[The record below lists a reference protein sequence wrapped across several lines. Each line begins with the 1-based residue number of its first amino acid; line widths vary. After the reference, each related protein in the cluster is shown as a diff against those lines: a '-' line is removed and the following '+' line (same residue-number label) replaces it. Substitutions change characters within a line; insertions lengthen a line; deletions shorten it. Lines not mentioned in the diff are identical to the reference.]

1 MITPSPRL
9 RSPRCLTLPLAL
21 ATVLVGA
28 CSDDQPIDWASAL
41 GSEGGDRPVEAP
53 PVPDDPEQAF
63 DRAIDATR
71 SVESTAVTFLVSVN
85 AEAYAVEGELA
96 ASGRG
101 HVTAEVTGE
110 EMMELRSDGE
120 TAWLRIED
128 PAVVEELP
136 EGVSWIEASR
146 DELVGIGVL
155 NELEETW
162 DVLPVLRGIEVV
174 DDLGVDEVEGV
185 PVRKLRGDV
194 DFEAALDAASPDER
208 SALEESITVEGDVD
222 EFVAEVALDADGR
235 VRSLEVDIE
244 AGGDDLGIA
253 MLMSLSLEV
262 QAFNQAVEVP
272 ERPPSGDT
280 VRLDDVPGL
289 DEVLAEGA
297 G

>member
-1 MITPSPRL
+1 M
-9 RSPRCLTLPLAL
+9 
-21 ATVLVGA
+21 
-28 CSDDQPIDWASAL
+28 
-41 GSEGGDRPVEAP
+41 
-53 PVPDDPEQAF
+53 
-63 DRAIDATR
+63 
-71 SVESTAVTFLVSVN
+71 TFLVTVN
-85 AEAYAVEGELA
+85 AEAYAVEGELT

-101 HVTAEVTGE
+101 HVTAGATGE

-146 DELVGIGVL
+146 DELVDIGVL

-222 EFVAEVALDADGR
+222 DFVAEVALDADGR
-235 VRSLEVDIE
+235 VRSLELDIE

-280 VRLDDVPGL
+280 VRLDEVPGL